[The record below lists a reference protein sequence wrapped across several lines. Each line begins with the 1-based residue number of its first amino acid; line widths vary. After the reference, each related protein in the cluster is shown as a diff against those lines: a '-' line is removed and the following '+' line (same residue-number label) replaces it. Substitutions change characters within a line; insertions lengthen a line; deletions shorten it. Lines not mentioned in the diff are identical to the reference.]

1 MARRNLYPSLSVLH
15 REYIASSFSPP
26 SFLWSFRCSI
36 RLLHFEWTFCI
47 LCSL

>member
-26 SFLWSFRCSI
+26 SFQFEAFAAVFIYYSLNESFASYA
-36 RLLHFEWTFCI
+36 H
-47 LCSL
+47 